1 MWLER
6 LGLARYRELF
16 EQQAITWDV
25 LPELTDSDLA
35 SMGIVLGH
43 RKQLLRAMAQLS
55 PKGESGTATS
65 SSITTSKDTT
75 SSSSSHLERHNVV
88 LFESRPSRTAAIDR
102 HVL

>member
-1 MWLER
+1 MNDSVAAWLES

-16 EQQAITWDV
+16 EQNAITWDV
-25 LPELTDSDLA
+25 LSEVNDDDLA

-75 SSSSSHLERHNVV
+75 SSSS
-88 LFESRPSRTAAIDR
+88 
-102 HVL
+102 